1 MLLEQ
6 LENKIEE
13 LKEKEKSETG
23 FNSLS
28 ILAALEFIKIAKCQ
42 NKVTEK

>member
-1 MLLEQ
+1 MIEH

-28 ILAALEFIKIAKCQ
+28 ILTALEMIKIAKRK
-42 NKVTEK
+42 NKVAEK